1 MKRVI
6 ATLLIL
12 VSLVSG
18 AEKYATQEEV
28 NFSLRIAD
36 KMLTADV
43 RDIKEVF
50 KLQDKLHRAYEGQF
64 RKMRNHDKNI
74 QSYINHLNK
83 KIKKLQMKMVILETA
98 EKFMREKLEKRIEVL
113 EGKK

>member
-6 ATLLIL
+6 ATMLIL
-12 VSLVSG
+12 VSLLSG
-18 AEKYATQEEV
+18 NSKPMSQLEINIQVYDE
-28 NFSLRIAD
+28 
-36 KMLTADV
+36 LT
-43 RDIKEVF
+43 RLTKDITSIQKVF
-50 KLQDKLHRAYEGQF
+50 RLNNKLHDAYEGQF
-64 RKMRNHDKNI
+64 RKMTSNGKI
-74 QSYINHLNK
+74 VKSYVNYLNK